1 MIISRIY
8 EYPWGIR
15 PVFYE
20 KFMLKIV
27 DETLNKVLSEEY
39 AYTEED
45 MAKLKN
51 SFNLIRIGHYENELG
66 FSQYNNNCFEYKI
79 SIKNDKVI
87 EDHKILVYLTGF
99 IKI

>member
-27 DETLNKVLSEEY
+27 DETLNKTLWEVYAKTEQEMGVLR
-39 AYTEED
+39 A
-45 MAKLKN
+45 
-51 SFNLIRIGHYENELG
+51 SFYSIKIGHYKDEIG
-66 FSQYNNNCFEYKI
+66 FTEYNNNCFEYKI

-87 EDHKILVYLTGF
+87 EEHKILVYLTGF